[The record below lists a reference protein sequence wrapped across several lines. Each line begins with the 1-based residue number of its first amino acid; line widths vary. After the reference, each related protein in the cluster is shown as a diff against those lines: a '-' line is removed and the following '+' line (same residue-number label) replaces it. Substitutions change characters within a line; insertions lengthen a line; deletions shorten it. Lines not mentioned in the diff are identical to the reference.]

1 MTEGKLLAAVAQDR
15 AHFDAL
21 SGADINEYLSDKGKA
36 ILEEIA
42 DYYATDAATNSVD
55 LELLGNRLAR
65 KYPKHEQLFRTVISS
80 FAEPVSGVNV
90 LLEVVALKR
99 EALKEKLIAA
109 LAGGKEQYIDTLM
122 AEWQA
127 ASLSVGG
134 SEVSSVFNGVS
145 LDELLTKTS
154 EADRLLV
161 EPVDMGNQ
169 LAGGPLRGHNTI
181 IFARPDVGKTA
192 CALTIAASA
201 LRQEKRVLY
210 CGNEDPAEVMIER
223 LISNLTNVP
232 LNKLHLDPQRIMS
245 VADSR
250 GYQSFFF
257 VEMYPGSASEIER
270 HVQQVEP
277 DVLIVDQLR
286 NLKDKDTNRVI
297 QLDTVAREL
306 RNLGKKYRLY
316 NFALTQAGDSAENKL
331 YLEMGDVDFSNTG
344 IPGAADCMIG
354 IGATREYIAQG
365 HRMLSFPKNK
375 IGGGSGRE
383 PVRVTLDVSRS
394 KFV

>member
-21 SGADINEYLSDKGKA
+21 SGADIAEYLSDKGQA
-36 ILEEIA
+36 ILNEIA
-42 DYYATDAATNSVD
+42 EYYTTDTAASSVD

-65 KYPKHEQLFRTVISS
+65 KYPKHEQMFRAVISS
-80 FAEPVSGVNV
+80 FSEPVSGVNI
-90 LLEVVALKR
+90 LMEVIALKK
-99 EALKEKLIAA
+99 EALREKLIAA
-109 LAGGKEQYIDTLM
+109 LAGGKEKYIDTLIT
-122 AEWQA
+122 EWQA
-127 ASLSVGG
+127 ANTAVVGN
-134 SEVSSVFNGVS
+134 ETATVFNGVG

-169 LAGGPLRGHNTI
+169 MAGGPLRGHNTI

-192 CALTIAASA
+192 CALTIAACA
-201 LRQEKRVLY
+201 LKQEKRVLY
-210 CGNEDPAEVMIER
+210 CGNEDPAEVMVER

-232 LNKLHLDPQRIMS
+232 LNKLHLDPSRIMT
-245 VADSR
+245 VANNR

-257 VEMYPGSASEIER
+257 VEMYPGSAGEIEK
-270 HVQQVEP
+270 HIKQVEP

-306 RNLGKKYRLY
+306 RNLGKRYKLY

-354 IGATREYIAQG
+354 IGANTAYMAQG

-375 IGGGSGRE
+375 IGGVSGRE
-383 PVRVTLDVSRS
+383 PVRVTLDAMRS

>member
-1 MTEGKLLAAVAQDR
+1 MTEGKMLAAVAQER

-21 SGADINEYLSDKGKA
+21 SGADIDEYLSDKGKA

-80 FAEPVSGVNV
+80 FAEPVSGVNI

-232 LNKLHLDPQRIMS
+232 LNRLHLDPQRIMS

>member
-1 MTEGKLLAAVAQDR
+1 MTEGKMLAAVAQER

-21 SGADINEYLSDKGKA
+21 SGADIDEYLSDKGKA

-80 FAEPVSGVNV
+80 FAEPVSGVNI

-154 EADRLLV
+154 AADRLLV

>member
-1 MTEGKLLAAVAQDR
+1 
-15 AHFDAL
+15 
-21 SGADINEYLSDKGKA
+21 
-36 ILEEIA
+36 
-42 DYYATDAATNSVD
+42 
-55 LELLGNRLAR
+55 
-65 KYPKHEQLFRTVISS
+65 
-80 FAEPVSGVNV
+80 
-90 LLEVVALKR
+90 
-99 EALKEKLIAA
+99 
-109 LAGGKEQYIDTLM
+109 
-122 AEWQA
+122 
-127 ASLSVGG
+127 
-134 SEVSSVFNGVS
+134 VFNGVS

-161 EPVDMGNQ
+161 EPVDMGIQ

-232 LNKLHLDPQRIMS
+232 LNRLHLDPQRIMS

>member
-1 MTEGKLLAAVAQDR
+1 MLAAVAQER

-21 SGADINEYLSDKGKA
+21 SGADIDEYLSDKGKA

-80 FAEPVSGVNV
+80 FAEPVSGVNI

-232 LNKLHLDPQRIMS
+232 LNRLHLDPQRIMS

>member
-1 MTEGKLLAAVAQDR
+1 MLAAVAQER

-21 SGADINEYLSDKGKA
+21 SGADIDEYLSDKGKA

-80 FAEPVSGVNV
+80 FAEPVSGVNI

>member
-1 MTEGKLLAAVAQDR
+1 MLAAVAQER

-21 SGADINEYLSDKGKA
+21 SGADIDEYLSDKGKA

-80 FAEPVSGVNV
+80 FAEPVSGVNI

-232 LNKLHLDPQRIMS
+232 LNRLHLDPQRIMS

-257 VEMYPGSASEIER
+257 VEMYPGSAAEIER

>member
-1 MTEGKLLAAVAQDR
+1 MLAAVAQER

-21 SGADINEYLSDKGKA
+21 SGADIDEYLSDKGKA

-80 FAEPVSGVNV
+80 FAEPVSGVNI

-232 LNKLHLDPQRIMS
+232 LNRLHLDPQRIMS

-257 VEMYPGSASEIER
+257 VEMYPGSAAEIER

-375 IGGGSGRE
+375 IGGVSGRE
-383 PVRVTLDVSRS
+383 PVRVTLDATRS

>member
-1 MTEGKLLAAVAQDR
+1 MTEGKMLAAVAQER

-21 SGADINEYLSDKGKA
+21 SGADIDEYLSDKGKA

-80 FAEPVSGVNV
+80 FAEPVSGVNI

-232 LNKLHLDPQRIMS
+232 LNRLHLDPQRIMS

-375 IGGGSGRE
+375 IGGVSGRE
-383 PVRVTLDVSRS
+383 PVRVTLDATRS